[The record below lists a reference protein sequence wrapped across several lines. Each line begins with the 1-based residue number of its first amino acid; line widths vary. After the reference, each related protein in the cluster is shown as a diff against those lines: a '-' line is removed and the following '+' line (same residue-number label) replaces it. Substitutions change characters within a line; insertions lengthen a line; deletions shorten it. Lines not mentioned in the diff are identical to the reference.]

1 MYAKTAIFFGV
12 NIREITTLKPE
23 TLNLKPDSGV
33 NAFFDNKIRLIS
45 LSPITGERALV
56 LSPTIGITGPVR
68 RVRAPYWVPWISLF
82 DPVFVGIGKN
92 GQACADQN
100 RTALRLPLSNPKHV
114 AALNRS

>member
-45 LSPITGERALV
+45 LSPITGERAQNDVYPEKKRIPPFLWAEKIE
-56 LSPTIGITGPVR
+56 TIASACETIDAVIFVKTGNV
-68 RVRAPYWVPWISLF
+68 
-82 DPVFVGIGKN
+82 
-92 GQACADQN
+92 
-100 RTALRLPLSNPKHV
+100 
-114 AALNRS
+114 